1 MNSVIDIYKSPSGLV
16 QCTIKSQG
24 CKYKLNGKG
33 CIMCNYGADRNVKV
47 EELEYSLDK
56 FVRPIVKNRVLF
68 GTYGSILDESEIN
81 KELFDTIINF
91 IKSIDTPIII
101 FETHYKTINQ
111 RTLQYVSEAI
121 PNKEVI
127 FEVGL
132 ESSNEDS
139 ILNIGKDIN
148 LEELK
153 HTINL
158 VHKYNMEVSTN
169 ILVGVPFKNTKEQL
183 LDALETIHWSFS
195 NKVDSVVLFPLNIK
209 LETKLQYNKPVSSWL
224 IVETLLNIG
233 KDKLDKVHI
242 AWYGN
247 RENNNSIKP
256 LTCNKCEG
264 TLMSFYKQYE
274 FNRDAKTR
282 SELLQKLLNSTCECK
297 CQTKVIDSIYN

>member
-1 MNSVIDIYKSPSGLV
+1 MDNVINIYKSPSGLV

-24 CKYKLNGKG
+24 CRYKLGGKG
-33 CIMCNYGADRNVKV
+33 CIMCNYGADRNVTV
-47 EELEYSLDK
+47 EELEYSLNN
-56 FVRPIVKNRVLF
+56 FVRQMVKNRVLF
-68 GTYGSILDESEIN
+68 GTYGSILDESEIS

-91 IKSIDTPIII
+91 IKSIDTPVII
-101 FETHYKTINQ
+101 FETHYKTITQ
-111 RTLQYVSEAI
+111 KILHYISEAI

-158 VHKYNMEVSTN
+158 VHKYNMGVSTN
-169 ILVGVPFKNTKEQL
+169 ILVGLPFKNTKEQL

-209 LETKLQYNKPVSSWL
+209 LETKLQHSKPISSWL
-224 IVETLLNIG
+224 LVETLLNIG

-247 RENNNSIKP
+247 RENSGSIKP
-256 LTCNKCEG
+256 LTCSKCKG
-264 TLMSFYKQYE
+264 ILTKFYEQYE
-274 FNRDAKTR
+274 FNRDAKVR
-282 SELLQKLLNSTCECK
+282 SELLQKLLNDTCGCN
-297 CQTKVIDSIYN
+297 CQTKVINSIYK